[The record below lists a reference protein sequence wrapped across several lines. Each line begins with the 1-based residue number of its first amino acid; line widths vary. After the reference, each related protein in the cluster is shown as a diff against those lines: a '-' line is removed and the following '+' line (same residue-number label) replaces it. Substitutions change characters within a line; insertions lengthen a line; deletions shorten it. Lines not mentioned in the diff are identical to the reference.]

1 MELRQETSSKGRVH
15 CSQVAW
21 GKWTNKMIASHNH
34 SPDCTSS
41 KWSPHWLAGGS
52 SQRGRLR
59 TAVPMT
65 QMTSKNN
72 QSQERLPKSSPR
84 SCHTTEYH
92 PAGPFPV
99 VSLIFLNKSM
109 LTLFT
114 CLLFLLFLGTT
125 QNTEKPVMGDS
136 FGDHRWS
143 SIQAPWLRW
152 LRAETGP
159 LVTFKESTS
168 VPLSKTGKA
177 GGKTWSRIKQSC
189 LDLSVFGTSRQWNG
203 HISKH
208 KRLRL
213 WMKWE
218 GELQGC
224 SRDLG
229 SGDQAKLLTWRQ
241 EEQRTETECSRKCWQ
256 GSKWEDKLSEE
267 QKSIWR
273 WEENEGMWQKKMRVV
288 PERDGDSWCQMRQ
301 RSRGKDWK
309 KATELSD

>member
-41 KWSPHWLAGGS
+41 KWSPRWLAGGS

-109 LTLFT
+109 FTLFT

-125 QNTEKPVMGDS
+125 KHREASNGGQLWWPSMVQHPS
-136 FGDHRWS
+136 FLVKVTKSWDRSLSYIQGIHIS
-143 SIQAPWLRW
+143 S
-152 LRAETGP
+152 
-159 LVTFKESTS
+159 TFKNRKS
-168 VPLSKTGKA
+168 
-177 GGKTWSRIKQSC
+177 
-189 LDLSVFGTSRQWNG
+189 
-203 HISKH
+203 
-208 KRLRL
+208 
-213 WMKWE
+213 
-218 GELQGC
+218 
-224 SRDLG
+224 
-229 SGDQAKLLTWRQ
+229 WR
-241 EEQRTETECSRKCWQ
+241 
-256 GSKWEDKLSEE
+256 
-267 QKSIWR
+267 
-273 WEENEGMWQKKMRVV
+273 ENMV
-288 PERDGDSWCQMRQ
+288 
-301 RSRGKDWK
+301 
-309 KATELSD
+309 